1 MENKPLV
8 LAIEESE
15 QTLVGAV
22 NAILQSGIP
31 PYFVK
36 MVFDKVYAD
45 VKNMAEVDLNN
56 AKIVWSQKM
65 AETAPNSDEQTEQ

>member
-15 QTLVGAV
+15 QALVGAV

-36 MVFDKVYAD
+36 MVFDKIYAD
-45 VKNMAEVDLNN
+45 VKNMADADLNN
-56 AKIVWSQKM
+56 AKTVWSQKL
-65 AETAPNSDEQTEQ
+65 AEASNKGDKETEN

>member
-15 QTLVGAV
+15 QALVGV
-22 NAILQSGIP
+22 INNILQSGIP

-45 VKNMAEVDLNN
+45 VKNMADADLNN
-56 AKIVWSQKM
+56 AKAVWSQKL
-65 AETAPNSDEQTEQ
+65 AEASNNGDKETEN